1 MNPTPEKTSVMAPF
15 ILMLFL
21 YFIVGL
27 FTVINQQFQVP
38 LKSALLPHDGN
49 MTNALVTLLNFSW
62 FLAYPF
68 SEGFATR
75 WVDRLGYRKTS
86 VYSLLI
92 FIAGLGFYEAA
103 VLLHIYAPSYITIM
117 GNPIFTGFF
126 IFLSGSFVIGM
137 AVTILQVV
145 TGLYLDVNP
154 VGKTTPLQRQMI
166 GGTTNSIGMAIG
178 PLVVSYII
186 FYGIPLHNVQSR
198 EFIWPVICLIA
209 IICIFTLITAR
220 IKMPAINVA
229 TRPAT
234 RSFRKSI
241 WSFPQLRLG
250 VIGIFCYVGVE
261 VAVGANINLYA
272 VSLNTTF
279 AAAATKMAALYW
291 ILVFTGLC
299 HSVMWPAIYT
309 LALYKL
315 GIYTAKAS
323 GALMIGVVGGG
334 ILPLLQG
341 ILADALHGDWRWTWG
356 LILAGEI
363 YILYYGLS
371 GYKAQSA
378 TESNPAP
385 HSAPPSRYK

>member
-126 IFLSGSFVIGM
+126 VFLSGSFVIGM

-154 VGKTTPLQRQMI
+154 V
-166 GGTTNSIGMAIG
+166 
-178 PLVVSYII
+178 
-186 FYGIPLHNVQSR
+186 
-198 EFIWPVICLIA
+198 
-209 IICIFTLITAR
+209 
-220 IKMPAINVA
+220 
-229 TRPAT
+229 
-234 RSFRKSI
+234 
-241 WSFPQLRLG
+241 
-250 VIGIFCYVGVE
+250 
-261 VAVGANINLYA
+261 
-272 VSLNTTF
+272 
-279 AAAATKMAALYW
+279 
-291 ILVFTGLC
+291 
-299 HSVMWPAIYT
+299 
-309 LALYKL
+309 
-315 GIYTAKAS
+315 
-323 GALMIGVVGGG
+323 
-334 ILPLLQG
+334 
-341 ILADALHGDWRWTWG
+341 
-356 LILAGEI
+356 
-363 YILYYGLS
+363 
-371 GYKAQSA
+371 
-378 TESNPAP
+378 
-385 HSAPPSRYK
+385 